1 MMKIVYA
8 GAPEFSVAPLK
19 SLSEAGFRVIAVVT
33 QPDKPVGRKAVLTP
47 TPLKSY
53 ALSQGIP
60 AYDFAKIREHAAEL
74 RALGADVM
82 ITCAYGQLL
91 TQEVLDAFPAGV
103 YNIHA
108 SLLPRWRGASPI
120 QHAILAGDT
129 QTGVT
134 VMKTDI
140 GLDTGDMLL
149 CEKTPV
155 LPDDTAGTLSEK
167 LSSLGGE
174 CIVRAMKEL
183 EAGAAAFA
191 KQDGARATVCKKI
204 GKEDCL
210 TDFARPAEEVC
221 RLIRAMNPSPL
232 AYAFLKGKLVNFY
245 FAEPCGAQADAAA
258 APGEVV
264 RADKT
269 GVYVAAG
276 GGCVKITELQ
286 LEGGKRMR
294 AADAVNG
301 RKIAAGDIFAKERA

>member
-1 MMKIVYA
+1 MRIVYA

-19 SLSEAGFRVIAVVT
+19 SLTDAGFCVVAAVT
-33 QPDKPVGRKAVLTP
+33 QPDKPVGRKAILTP

-60 AYDFAKIREHAAEL
+60 VYDFAKIREHVSEL
-74 RALGADVM
+74 LALGADVM
-82 ITCAYGQLL
+82 VTCAYGQLL
-91 TQEVLDAFPAGV
+91 TQEVLSAFPKGV

-120 QHAILAGDT
+120 QHAILAGDEK
-129 QTGVT
+129 TGVT

-149 CEKTPV
+149 CEEMAVSPA
-155 LPDDTAGTLSEK
+155 DTAATLSEK
-167 LSSLGGE
+167 LSLLGGG
-174 CIVRAMKEL
+174 CIVRALKEL
-183 EAGAAAFA
+183 EAGTAVFT
-191 KQDGARATVCKKI
+191 KQDGARATLCKKI
-204 GKEDCL
+204 RKEECVVN
-210 TDFARPAEEVC
+210 FSRPAKEVC
-221 RLIRAMNPSPL
+221 DLIRAMNPSPL
-232 AYAFLKGKLVNFY
+232 AYAFVNGKLVNFY
-245 FAEPCGAQADAAA
+245 FAEPCECAESAETGR
-258 APGEVV
+258 VV

-301 RKIAAGDIFAKERA
+301 RKIAVGDVFAKERA